1 MAIDLPIESPLTDAQ
16 GELTSKIGSMKS
28 LLALPSIKKRNI
40 PKNQQI
46 SAFDYLLK
54 LLDAMGLS
62 PEVIFNAFLTRVFDE
77 TTTFLEDKVL
87 DAIGDAIGENGMQ
100 ISPFINNSTAT
111 KDQKKIYKAS
121 NKAFIKGLIP
131 ASTLQVVKQDLAKK
145 LLLMI
150 FGKNPALQAS
160 MSTPMSNSDANA
172 LLDNVVCG
180 EGLFS
185 LSNDPIVR
193 NQDIEYNRLKLREQL
208 DKGEVQ
214 YEISCQTVKIKLPE
228 DPQIIFNGGG
238 TVTQPGSVVTPA
250 QALIYSVQYV
260 NNQVQRINNEANA
273 NKGGK
278 KFLQILIEKL
288 LSFIATM
295 VEPYLPNVFNV
306 LLPIINGNLPPSQQV
321 DMNTFVSNSCD
332 IKNNPA
338 SDIKK
343 AFAKSLFNA
352 LLKDLLKLLLLFAI
366 KKFKQLIANYIARTA
381 LEKQRRKL
389 EKAKLK
395 YKVFSQVADTADKI
409 QKYQAALST
418 LSGVLGQIQ

>member
-77 TTTFLEDKVL
+77 TTMFLEDKVF
-87 DAIGDAIGENGMQ
+87 DAVGDSLGEKGIQ
-100 ISPFINNSTAT
+100 LSPYLNTTNPT
-111 KDQKKIYKAS
+111 KEQKKLYKAS
-121 NKAFIKGLIP
+121 NRAYIRSIMAPLIGSP
-131 ASTLQVVKQDLAKK
+131 TVQIAKQALAKK
-145 LLLMI
+145 LLVMI
-150 FGKNPALQAS
+150 FGQPNTTPNSLVPNQAEVDRLIS
-160 MSTPMSNSDANA
+160 SA
-172 LLDNVVCG
+172 VCG

-185 LSNDPIVR
+185 LSSDPIVR
-193 NQDIEYNRLKLREQL
+193 NQDIEYNRIKLREQL
-208 DKGEVQ
+208 EKGEVQ
-214 YEISCQTVKIKLPE
+214 YEISCQTVKITLPE

-238 TVTQPGSVVTPA
+238 TVTQPGSVVSPA

-260 NNQVQRINNEANA
+260 NNQVQRINNESNA

-288 LSFIATM
+288 LSFIAAL
-295 VEPYLPNVFNV
+295 VEPFLPNVFLV
-306 LLPIINGNLPPSQQV
+306 INSHLSPSQQLIME
-321 DMNTFVSNSCD
+321 DYIFDTCA
-332 IKNNPA
+332 IKNDST
-338 SDIKK
+338 SDTKK
-343 AFAKSLFNA
+343 EFAKSLFNA

-395 YKVFSQVADTADKI
+395 YKVFSQVADNADKI

>member
-1 MAIDLPIESPLTDAQ
+1 MAIDLPINAPLTDAQ

-40 PKNQQI
+40 PKDQQI

-54 LLDAMGLS
+54 LLDTMGLS
-62 PEVIFNAFLTRVFDE
+62 PEVIFNAFLTKVFDE
-77 TTTFLEDKVL
+77 ATTFLEDKIC
-87 DAIGDAIGENGMQ
+87 DAIGDAIGEQGRQLN
-100 ISPFINNSTAT
+100 SYINTVAPT
-111 KDQKKIYKAS
+111 KEQKKAYKAS
-121 NKAFIKGLIP
+121 NRAYIRSIIHPLLV
-131 ASTLQVVKQDLAKK
+131 SQTVQVLKQDLAKK
-145 LLLMI
+145 LMVMI
-150 FGKNPALQAS
+150 FGQPNTTPNSLVTNQAEVDRLIS
-160 MSTPMSNSDANA
+160 AA
-172 LLDNVVCG
+172 VCG

-185 LSNDPIVR
+185 LSNDPIIR
-193 NQDIEYNRLKLREQL
+193 NQDIEYNRIKLREQL
-208 DKGEVQ
+208 EKGEVQ

-288 LSFIATM
+288 LSFISTM
-295 VEPYLPNVFNV
+295 VEPYLPNFFAAINST
-306 LLPIINGNLPPSQQV
+306 LPSSQQLSMR
-321 DMNTFVSNSCD
+321 DYIFDSCA
-332 IKNNPA
+332 IKNDSTN
-338 SDIKK
+338 DVKK
-343 AFAKSLFNA
+343 EFAKSLFNA

-395 YKVFSQVADTADKI
+395 YKVFSQVADNADKI